1 MARIFV
7 NKMLEDAPRVYLY
20 GFKVERSET
29 FKTVSD
35 DELWVMSHIHKPVDE
50 DLEPHALIAR
60 DLRAGHHAKL

>member
-1 MARIFV
+1 M
-7 NKMLEDAPRVYLY
+7 YLY

-50 DLEPHALIAR
+50 DLEPHALIPR